1 MKLNPAE
8 RHLYTILAE
17 RAEMTLDEW
26 IQSLPRQQLA
36 QLEAED
42 PEDYQS
48 LMMDFAQHMLAGGA
62 DSPNASTQNAANWH
76 VCQSLPRQQ
85 LAQLEAEDPEDY
97 QSLMMDFA
105 QHMLAGG
112 ADSPNASTQNAAN
125 WHVCPACKQK
135 KYASAYP
142 GESEICR
149 MCTRKQAE
157 EQQEEVVEDPEP
169 EPAPDDGRYKTC
181 GQCGEKRYKSVFA
194 PGQTVCKHCQKG
206 EAEADAQADQAGEDA
221 QECKRCHVKKPVKE
235 FSLIAGVCLACLEVA
250 RANAHQAVA
259 RRNEGA

>member
-42 PEDYQS
+42 LDDYQA
-48 LMMDFAQHMLAGGA
+48 LMLDFAQHMLAGGA
-62 DSPNASTQNAANWH
+62 DSPNASTKK
-76 VCQSLPRQQ
+76 
-85 LAQLEAEDPEDY
+85 E
-97 QSLMMDFA
+97 
-105 QHMLAGG
+105 
-112 ADSPNASTQNAAN
+112 AN

-142 GESEICR
+142 GETEICR

-157 EQQEEVVEDPEP
+157 ESEPAALPDPE
-169 EPAPDDGRYKTC
+169 EAKKPDPNDPRYKTC
-181 GQCGEKRYKSVFA
+181 DRCGRAQIQDKVFGPSRAPASCARKRR
-194 PGQTVCKHCQKG
+194 QTPRPSPRSLSHHQLNSRTKNTKG
-206 EAEADAQADQAGEDA
+206 HAGLVNGA
-221 QECKRCHVKKPVKE
+221 AKPQRRASAVPAWI
-235 FSLIAGVCLACLEVA
+235 SA
-250 RANAHQAVA
+250 RSAS
-259 RRNEGA
+259 RR